1 MELFKLMGTIAIENG
16 QAINAMDETTN
27 HAEKSQG
34 KIGSAFKKIGAVAAA
49 AFAVDKIVDFGKA
62 CIETAAEMEA
72 TASQFSQVFGEL
84 EASASKNLSEIAK
97 TVGVVENR
105 MKGSYTKIAAF
116 AKTSGMETAEA
127 LELADRAMIA
137 IADSAAFY
145 DRSLEETTE
154 SLQSFLKGNYENDA
168 ALGLSCTETT
178 RNAAAMELFGVK
190 FAELTEIQK
199 QQTLMKMVEDANELS
214 GAMGQASRESDT
226 WTNQMGNLQQA
237 WKDFQGVIG
246 KPFLKLATSAVGG
259 LADVIGGATEKLG
272 GFIEAMSD
280 SGERTEWFRRTLRKL
295 VGVEFADTI
304 IKAFGNFS
312 NAFSEAFS
320 AVQTVATKTIGVI
333 KNVFGGIGNFLK
345 KFADSVGVIVEG
357 ISEYASG
364 IATIISGLLSGDF
377 DKAAEGAGKVGEGF
391 GTMIDGVK
399 QLFKKF
405 VEEFPVLWNTFWTV
419 TLPNAIAT
427 LCGCEDWK
435 ELCYQWP
442 KDWKEVE
449 AGLEGIWDMFAPYI
463 QQGIATLCGC
473 KDWKDLC
480 DQWPDSWREVWAAC
494 KLAFSDYKIWLEE
507 EINKMFEWWEGVYE
521 KYPWLQGLFQ
531 GWTNSDSAKAIGY
544 DPMRYA
550 KMDAAK
556 GTGGSS
562 SFAYVPTTNSVQ
574 SVSSTYSSQN
584 IASEIR
590 SALNNLEMSVKV
602 DVVPDER
609 GIFKSVQ
616 NQAKIYSK
624 STGQGAFA

>member
-16 QAINAMDETTN
+16 QAINAMDETTD
-27 HAEKSQG
+27 HAEKSHS
-34 KIGSAFKKIGAVAAA
+34 KIKSAFKKIGAVAAA
-49 AFAVDKIVDFGKA
+49 TFAVDKIVDFGKA

-97 TVGVVENR
+97 TTGVVENR

-116 AKTSGMETAEA
+116 AKTSGMETADA
-127 LELADRAMIA
+127 LDLADRAMIA

-178 RNAAAMELFGVK
+178 RNAAAMEQFGVK
-190 FAELTEIQK
+190 FNELTEIQK

-226 WTNQMGNLQQA
+226 WTNQVGNLKQA
-237 WKDFQGVIG
+237 WKDFQGVLG
-246 KPFLKLATSAVGG
+246 KPILKLATSAVGG
-259 LADVIGGATEKLG
+259 LADMIGGVTEKIG
-272 GFIEAMSD
+272 GFIQAMSD

-295 VGVEFADTI
+295 VGVEFADSIMNSIGGFT
-304 IKAFGNFS
+304 
-312 NAFSEAFS
+312 EAFS
-320 AVQTVATKTIGVI
+320 SQFEAIQAIAAKTQEVI
-333 KNVFGGIGNFLK
+333 QKVF
-345 KFADSVGVIVEG
+345 
-357 ISEYASG
+357 SG
-364 IATIISGLLSGDF
+364 IASFLERHSESIGAVISGITSFAGGLGNIVTGIVTGDMNKASEGVKKVGDGIVGVFEGIGKFVGESKAAIKEFLLS
-377 DKAAEGAGKVGEGF
+377 
-391 GTMIDGVK
+391 
-399 QLFKKF
+399 
-405 VEEFPVLWNTFWTV
+405 EEFRDFTDALPQNQEEANAALKLMWNDFKAWLLNFLGELWEKAKPFLEKSWNGFKTWLNEMWEKLKED
-419 TLPNAIAT
+419 TLRFAKEWGGIIMQ
-427 LCGCEDWK
+427 GIEDVMNF
-435 ELCYQWP
+435 P
-442 KDWKEVE
+442 KDLMKGLMGDE
-449 AGLEGIWDMFAPYI
+449 AYSKYAP
-463 QQGIATLCGC
+463 L
-473 KDWKDLC
+473 D
-480 DQWPDSWREVWAAC
+480 
-494 KLAFSDYKIWLEE
+494 
-507 EINKMFEWWEGVYE
+507 
-521 KYPWLQGLFQ
+521 
-531 GWTNSDSAKAIGY
+531 Y

-550 KMDAAK
+550 KQGATNSADS
-556 GTGGSS
+556 SS

-574 SVSSTYSSQN
+574 SASGTYSSQN

-609 GIFKSVQ
+609 GIFKVVQ